1 MEWKNR
7 ALELVGSRCG
17 TKIQNNLNDLWKRR
31 EGIKCLWPWPAQPPD
46 LSPIENVWRILKGQV
61 RSRNTRSKEQLRQ
74 FIIEE

>member
-46 LSPIENVWRILKGQV
+46 LALLRMFGAFLKVKCGVATQDQ
-61 RSRNTRSKEQLRQ
+61 RSNCDNLL
-74 FIIEE
+74 